1 MRGRIVRVVKCQC
14 CSRTST
20 VIINTLIESFKSSYF
35 AKKISDD
42 TLFVF
47 ECEFC
52 KSENRLPYSV
62 VYHDRY
68 SRFVVT
74 YTGSFKSDSDIVE
87 RILRRLSR
95 GSFSTARR
103 YLQYPYKAKDW
114 KDFQDTVAANIATKR
129 DKEEYSELEE
139 IARTKPAA
147 FLVRLN
153 EDRKYKKHSWFM
165 WLSSLLLNKYQT
177 KNRLIENSKQLIL
190 TDLDS
195 AKNFGDLAQV
205 LKSINPGEV
214 FRNVFS
220 EESEGK
226 DAGSQLIDIFSPG
239 ISSIDKDIE
248 SKKDET
254 FNSDLYS
261 IDYDLELGVSTYMK
275 CFFSEKPEENTGSF
289 AMAQILKLFEKY
301 GRKSLLQQF
310 SEIAQDLA
318 FYLTVMNTH
327 LVEKHLGIPHDGR
340 LINAHNLT
348 FLYDILLKTLSNLRD
363 GELRKIDKEDL
374 VTMFE
379 SANLIIRERDYSR
392 HLIQEMIDDRN
403 KIDIAHLMAVTGLT
417 YEFIK
422 PNKILTHREVFCS
435 LYTEILKLDEAN
447 EFGCIINEKL
457 GITIVEAIRRLKEI
471 KLEDPSRTVLD
482 SLLCFGSLS
491 VEEAAIR
498 YDVQKGKKLFPVKQ
512 DLMSSHPFVRDTTD
526 SYLISYPMCCFNASE
541 KIYSIL
547 SSDEKCGKDFRQLWT
562 SKIAKCHIANALTS
576 IFKTGIEDDAVKI
589 ETAMAEG
596 KLTLTYIIESRLVFV
611 FFIISHLF
619 SSKKRFSTDK
629 KEFRKAFHGQFVI
642 DENTNK
648 EYLKFLNDLVKKTA
662 KEIGKKSDMKI
673 YCFALI
679 LDSLFNLL
687 PYKLYTGKQFASA
700 IKGSFKNEHKCMV
713 HEKLSMLTF
722 GELSAFRDMVA
733 FRSGHENKIGY
744 RIIESFVK
752 WEGNFSGFMR
762 RNSYY
767 KY

>member
-1 MRGRIVRVVKCQC
+1 MRGRIVRVMKCQS
-14 CSRTST
+14 CSKTSK
-20 VIINTLIESFKSSYF
+20 VIINTLIEAFNSSYF
-35 AKKISDD
+35 AEKIKDD
-42 TLFVF
+42 TLFIF
-47 ECEFC
+47 KCESC

-62 VYHDRY
+62 IYHDKK

-74 YTGSFKSDSDIVE
+74 YTRSFLSDAEIVE
-87 RILRRLSR
+87 RVLRRMSR
-95 GSFSTARR
+95 GSFSIVRR

-114 KDFQDTVAANIATKR
+114 KDFQDTVAANIATRK
-129 DKEEYSELEE
+129 DKGEYAELQE
-139 IARTKPAA
+139 IARTKPAV
-147 FLVRLN
+147 FLVKLN
-153 EDRKYKKHSWFM
+153 EDSKYKKHSWFM
-165 WLSSLLLNKYQT
+165 CLSSMLINKYQT
-177 KNRLIENSKQLIL
+177 KNRIIEKSKKLIL
-190 TDLDS
+190 TDLDN

-205 LKSINPGEV
+205 LASINPSEV

-220 EESEGK
+220 EESEGNV
-226 DAGSQLIDIFSPG
+226 AGSQMIDIFNPG

-254 FNSDLYS
+254 FISDLYS

-348 FLYDILLKTLSNLRD
+348 FLYDTLLRALSSLRD
-363 GELRKIDKEDL
+363 GELGKIDMEDL
-374 VTMFE
+374 VMMFQ
-379 SANLIIRERDYSR
+379 SANLMIRERDYSR
-392 HLIQEMIDDRN
+392 HLIQEMIDDQD
-403 KIDIAHLMAVTGLT
+403 KIDIAHLMAITGLT

-435 LYTEILKLDEAN
+435 LYTEILKLNEAN

-457 GITIVEAIRRLKEI
+457 GITIVEAIRRLKGI

-498 YDVQKGKKLFPVKQ
+498 YDVQKRKKLFPVKQ
-512 DLMSSHPFVRDTTD
+512 DLMSSHPFVRDTTY

-562 SKIAKCHIANALTS
+562 SKIAKGHIENALTS
-576 IFKTGIEDDAVKI
+576 IFKTGIEDGEVKF
-589 ETAMAEG
+589 EAELTGG
-596 KLTLTYIIESRLVFV
+596 KLTLTYIIERRLVFV
-611 FFIISHLF
+611 FFIFPHLF
-619 SSKKRFSTDK
+619 NSKKRFSTDK

-642 DENTNK
+642 DENTNTEHMK
-648 EYLKFLNDLVKKTA
+648 LLNDLAKKPA
-662 KEIGKKSDMKI
+662 MEIGKKSDMKI

-700 IKGSFKNEHKCMV
+700 IKRNFKNEHKCMV
-713 HEKLSMLTF
+713 HEKLSILTF

-733 FRSGHENKIGY
+733 FRTEQGNEIGF
-744 RIIESFVK
+744 RIVKSYVK

-762 RNSYY
+762 RNGYY
-767 KY
+767 RY